1 MYICIM
7 IKGFRYRIYPNKKQT
22 QQLNEMLGNA
32 RFVYNWAL
40 DRRIK
45 EYQAEKKS
53 VSAFTLMTELTQ
65 LKKQEEHNWLTLS
78 VAQSLQQSIVNMDKA
93 FTRFFKQKKG
103 FPKFKSKHIGT
114 HHVGFPQNTKVDFEA
129 SKISLPKLG
138 CVKTKISREFDGNI
152 KTSTIEKTPTNK
164 FFISITVEL
173 PDFKVKQKLISKTKA
188 VGIDTGIKT
197 TLSDGTEIENPK
209 HLKSSIQ
216 RLKVLQRRA
225 SKKQKGSSNRKKA
238 NLKVAILHE
247 KISNQ
252 RLDFLHKTTTAIAK
266 QYDTVACEN
275 LNIAGMMKNRKLA
288 QSIADLGLGR
298 FYTLLEYKMK
308 EQGGNYL
315 EIGRF
320 EPSSKMCGCGVIN
333 KELKLSD
340 RTWLCKSCGSINDR
354 DILAANNILKFAL
367 NPKNKTTDGM
377 SGIAYG
383 DAGVSQVEEVGTVDG
398 RSLRP

>member
-1 MYICIM
+1 MV
-7 IKGFRYRIYPNKKQT
+7 KGFRYRIYPNKEQEKQIN
-22 QQLNEMLGNA
+22 QMLGNA

-45 EYQAEKKS
+45 EYQAEKKN

-65 LKKQEEHNWLTLS
+65 LKKQPEYDWLKLS

-103 FPKFKSKHIGT
+103 FPKFKSKHKGT
-114 HHVGFPQNTKVDFEA
+114 HKVGFPQNTKVDFVNNKV
-129 SKISLPKLG
+129 SVNKIG
-138 CVKTKISREFDGNI
+138 WIKTKISRTFDGKI
-152 KTSTIEKTPTNK
+152 KTATIEKTPTGK

-173 PDFKVKQKLISKTKA
+173 PDVKVKQKPISKTNA

-197 TLSDGTEIENPK
+197 FATLSDGTEIENPK
-209 HLKSSIQ
+209 HLKNNLQ
-216 RLKVLQRRA
+216 RLKVLQKRA
-225 SKKQKGSSNRKKA
+225 SKKQKGSVNRKKA
-238 NLKVAILHE
+238 NLQVARLHE
-247 KISNQ
+247 RIANQ

-275 LNIAGMMKNRKLA
+275 LNISGMLRNHKLA
-288 QSIADLGLGR
+288 QSIADLGLGK
-298 FYTLLEYKMK
+298 FYTLLQYKMA

-320 EPSSKMCGCGVIN
+320 EPSSKMCGCGAIN
-333 KELKLSD
+333 KDLQLSD
-340 RTWLCKSCGSINDR
+340 REWVCSECGTINQR

-367 NPKNKTTDGM
+367 NSKNK
-377 SGIAYG
+377 SG
-383 DAGVSQVEEVGTVDG
+383 QVLPDEPMEMLALV
-398 RSLRP
+398 RSVK

>member
-1 MYICIM
+1 MV
-7 IKGFRYRIYPNKKQT
+7 KGFRYRVYPNKEQE
-22 QQLNEMLGNA
+22 QQLNQMLGNA

-45 EYQAEKKS
+45 EYQAEKKN

-65 LKKQEEHNWLTLS
+65 LKKQPEYDWLKLS

-103 FPKFKSKHIGT
+103 FPKFKSKHKGT
-114 HHVGFPQNTKVDFEA
+114 HKVGFPQNTKVDFVNNKV
-129 SKISLPKLG
+129 SVNKIG
-138 CVKTKISREFDGNI
+138 WIKTKISRTFDGKI
-152 KTSTIEKTPTNK
+152 KTATIEKTPTGK

-173 PDFKVKQKLISKTKA
+173 PDVKVKQKPISKTNA

-197 TLSDGTEIENPK
+197 FATLSDGTEIENPK
-209 HLKSSIQ
+209 HLKNNLQ
-216 RLKVLQRRA
+216 RLKVLQKRA
-225 SKKQKGSSNRKKA
+225 SKKQKGSVNRKKA
-238 NLKVAILHE
+238 NLQVARLHE
-247 KISNQ
+247 RIANQ

-275 LNIAGMMKNRKLA
+275 LNISGMLRNHKLA

-298 FYTLLEYKMK
+298 FYTLLQYKMQ

-320 EPSSKMCGCGVIN
+320 EPSSKMCGCGEIN

-340 RTWLCKSCGSINDR
+340 RTWVCKSCGVINER
-354 DILAANNILKFAL
+354 DVLAANNILKFAL
-367 NPKNKTTDGM
+367 NPKNK
-377 SGIAYG
+377 SG
-383 DAGVSQVEEVGTVDG
+383 QVLSDEPMETLALV
-398 RSLRP
+398 RSVK

>member
-1 MYICIM
+1 MV
-7 IKGFRYRIYPNKKQT
+7 KGFRYRIYPNKEQEKQIN
-22 QQLNEMLGNA
+22 QMLGNA

-45 EYQAEKKS
+45 EYQAEKKNI
-53 VSAFTLMTELTQ
+53 SAFTLMTELTK
-65 LKKQEEHNWLTLS
+65 LKKQPEYDWLKLS

-103 FPKFKSKHIGT
+103 FPKFKSKHKGP
-114 HHVGFPQNTKVDFEA
+114 HKVGFPQNTKVDFENNKV
-129 SKISLPKLG
+129 SVNKIGWL
-138 CVKTKISREFDGNI
+138 KTKISRTFDGKI
-152 KTSTIEKTPTNK
+152 KTATIEKTPTDK

-173 PDFKVKQKLISKTKA
+173 PDVKVKQKLISKTNA

-197 TLSDGTEIENPK
+197 FATLSDGTEIENPK
-209 HLKSSIQ
+209 HLKSNLQ
-216 RLKVLQRRA
+216 RLKVLQKRA
-225 SKKQKGSSNRKKA
+225 SKKQKGSTNRKKA
-238 NLKVAILHE
+238 NLKVARLHE
-247 KISNQ
+247 KIANQ

-275 LNIAGMMKNRKLA
+275 LNISGMLRNHKLA
-288 QSIADLGLGR
+288 QSIADLGLGK
-298 FYTLLEYKMK
+298 FYTLLQYKMI

-320 EPSSKMCGCGVIN
+320 EPSSKMCGCGAIN
-333 KELKLSD
+333 KNLQLSN
-340 RTWLCKSCGSINDR
+340 RKWVCPECGTINQR

-377 SGIAYG
+377 SGVACG
-383 DAGVSQVEEVGTVDG
+383 DVGGSQVGEAGTVSG

>member
-1 MYICIM
+1 MVRGYQ
-7 IKGFRYRIYPNKKQT
+7 YRIYPNKEQT
-22 QQLNEMLGNA
+22 QQINQMLGNA

-53 VSAFTLMTELTQ
+53 ISAFTLMTELTQ
-65 LKKQEEHNWLTLS
+65 LKKQDEYDWLKLS

-114 HHVGFPQNTKVDFEA
+114 HHVGFPQNTKVDFENN
-129 SKISLPKLG
+129 KISLPKIG
-138 CVKTKISREFDGNI
+138 WIKSKISRTFEGKI
-152 KTSTIEKTPTNK
+152 KTATIKKTPTNK
-164 FFISITVEL
+164 YFVSITVGV
-173 PDFKVKQKLISKTKA
+173 PDVKVKQKPISKKNA

-197 TLSDGTEIENPK
+197 FAVLSDGTEIQNPK
-209 HLKSSIQ
+209 HLKNSIK
-216 RLKVLQRRA
+216 RLKVLQKRA
-225 SKKQKGSSNRKKA
+225 SRKQKGSANRKKA
-238 NLKVAILHE
+238 NLKVALLYE

-275 LNIAGMMKNRKLA
+275 LNIAGMVKNHKLA
-288 QSIADLGLGR
+288 QSIIDLGLGR
-298 FYTLLEYKMK
+298 FYTLLNYKMQ

-320 EPSSKMCGCGVIN
+320 QPSSKICSCGVIN
-333 KELKLSD
+333 KDLKLSD
-340 RTWLCKSCGSINDR
+340 RVWTCKSCGVTHDR
-354 DILAANNILKFAL
+354 DVLASNNILKFAL
-367 NPKNKTTDGM
+367 QKQNIKTEGT
-377 SGIAYG
+377 SGLAYG
-383 DAGVSQVEEVGTVDG
+383 GAGVSRTDEVGTIDG
-398 RSLRP
+398 RSLRS

>member
-1 MYICIM
+1 MV
-7 IKGFRYRIYPNKKQT
+7 KGFRYRIYPNKEQEKQIN
-22 QQLNEMLGNA
+22 QMLGNA

-45 EYQAEKKS
+45 EYQAEKKNI
-53 VSAFTLMTELTQ
+53 SAFTLMTELTQ
-65 LKKQEEHNWLTLS
+65 LKKRPEYDWLKLS

-103 FPKFKSKHIGT
+103 FPKFKSKHKGT
-114 HHVGFPQNTKVDFEA
+114 HKVGFPQNTKVDFENNKV
-129 SKISLPKLG
+129 SVNKIG
-138 CVKTKISREFDGNI
+138 WIKTKISRTFDGKI
-152 KTSTIEKTPTNK
+152 KTATIEKTPTGK
-164 FFISITVEL
+164 FFVSITVEL
-173 PDFKVKQKLISKTKA
+173 PDVKVKQKPISKTNA

-197 TLSDGTEIENPK
+197 FATLSDGTEIENPK
-209 HLKSSIQ
+209 HLKNNLQ
-216 RLKVLQRRA
+216 RLKVLQKRA
-225 SKKQKGSSNRKKA
+225 SKKQKGSANRKKA
-238 NLKVAILHE
+238 NLQVARLHE
-247 KISNQ
+247 KIANQ

-275 LNIAGMMKNRKLA
+275 LNISGMLRNHKLA
-288 QSIADLGLGR
+288 QSIADLGLGK
-298 FYTLLEYKMK
+298 FYTFLQYKMI

-320 EPSSKMCGCGVIN
+320 EPSSKMCGCGAIN
-333 KELKLSD
+333 KNLQLSD
-340 RTWLCKSCGSINDR
+340 REWVCHECGTINQR

-377 SGIAYG
+377 SGVACG
-383 DAGVSQVEEVGTVDG
+383 DVGGSQVGEAGTVSG

>member
-1 MYICIM
+1 MV
-7 IKGFRYRIYPNKKQT
+7 KGFRYRVYPNKEQEKQIN
-22 QQLNEMLGNA
+22 QMLGNA

-45 EYQAEKKS
+45 EYQAEKKN

-65 LKKQEEHNWLTLS
+65 LKKQPEYDWLKLS

-103 FPKFKSKHIGT
+103 FPKFKSKHKGT
-114 HHVGFPQNTKVDFEA
+114 HRVGFPQNTKVDFENNKV
-129 SKISLPKLG
+129 SVNKIGWL
-138 CVKTKISREFDGNI
+138 KTKISRTFDGKI
-152 KTSTIEKTPTNK
+152 KTATIEKTPTDK

-173 PDFKVKQKLISKTKA
+173 PDVKVKQKLISKTNA

-197 TLSDGTEIENPK
+197 FATLSDGTEIENPK
-209 HLKSSIQ
+209 HLKNLIQ

-225 SKKQKGSSNRKKA
+225 SKKQKGSSNRRKA
-238 NLKVAILHE
+238 NLKVALLHE

-275 LNIAGMMKNRKLA
+275 LNISGMLRNHKLA
-288 QSIADLGLGR
+288 QSIADLGLGK
-298 FYTLLEYKMK
+298 FYTLLQYKMG

-340 RTWLCKSCGSINDR
+340 RTWTCKSCGSINDR

-367 NPKNKTTDGM
+367 NPKNK
-377 SGIAYG
+377 SG
-383 DAGVSQVEEVGTVDG
+383 QVLSDEPMEMLALV
-398 RSLRP
+398 RSMK

>member
-1 MYICIM
+1 M
-7 IKGFRYRIYPNKKQT
+7 IRGYKYRIFPNKEQE
-22 QQLNEMLGNA
+22 QQLNQMLGNA

-45 EYQAEKKS
+45 EYQSEKKS
-53 VSAFTLMTELTQ
+53 ISAFTLMKELTQ
-65 LKKQEEHNWLTLS
+65 LKKQEQYDWLNLS
-78 VAQSLQQSIVNMDKA
+78 GAQSLQQSIVNMDKA

-103 FPKFKSKHIGT
+103 FPKFKSKHVGT
-114 HHVGFPQNTKVDFEA
+114 HHVGFPQKTKIDFEA
-129 SKISLPKLG
+129 GKVSLPKLG
-138 CVKTKISREFDGNI
+138 WIKTKISRDFYGNI

-173 PDFKVKQKLISKTKA
+173 QDVKVKQKPISKKNA

-197 TLSDGTEIENPK
+197 FATLSDGTKIENPK
-209 HLKSSIQ
+209 HLKNSIK

-225 SKKQKGSSNRKKA
+225 SKKQKGSSNRRKA
-238 NLKVAILHE
+238 NLKVALLHE

-275 LNIAGMMKNRKLA
+275 LNISGMMRNHKLA

-298 FYTLLEYKMK
+298 FYTLLQYKMQ
-308 EQGGNYL
+308 ERGGNYL

-320 EPSSKMCGCGVIN
+320 QPSSKMCSCGVIN

-340 RTWLCKSCGSINDR
+340 RIWTCKACGVTHER
-354 DILAANNILKFAL
+354 DELAATNILKFAL
-367 NPKNKTTDGM
+367 NTKNKKTVGM
-377 SGIAYG
+377 TGLACG
-383 DAGVSQVEEVGTVDG
+383 DVGVSQVDEAGTVFG

>member
-1 MYICIM
+1 MV
-7 IKGFRYRIYPNKKQT
+7 KGFRYRVYPNKEQEKQIN
-22 QQLNEMLGNA
+22 QMLGNA

-45 EYQAEKKS
+45 EYQAEKKN

-65 LKKQEEHNWLTLS
+65 LKKQPEYDWLKLS

-103 FPKFKSKHIGT
+103 FPKFKSKHKGT
-114 HHVGFPQNTKVDFEA
+114 HRVGFPQNTKVDFENNKV
-129 SKISLPKLG
+129 SVNKIGWL
-138 CVKTKISREFDGNI
+138 KTKISRTFDGKI
-152 KTSTIEKTPTNK
+152 KTATIEKTPTDK
-164 FFISITVEL
+164 FFISITVEM
-173 PDFKVKQKLISKTKA
+173 PDVKVKQKPISKTNA

-197 TLSDGTEIENPK
+197 FATLSDGTEIENPK
-209 HLKSSIQ
+209 HLKNSIQ

-225 SKKQKGSSNRKKA
+225 SKKQKGSSNRRKA
-238 NLKVAILHE
+238 NLKVALLHE

-275 LNIAGMMKNRKLA
+275 LNISGMLRNHKLA
-288 QSIADLGLGR
+288 QSIADLGLGK
-298 FYTLLEYKMK
+298 FYTLLQYKMG

-320 EPSSKMCGCGVIN
+320 EPSSKMCGCGAIN
-333 KELKLSD
+333 KNLQLSD
-340 RTWLCKSCGSINDR
+340 REWVCSECGTINQR

-367 NPKNKTTDGM
+367 SPKNKTTDGM

-383 DAGVSQVEEVGTVDG
+383 DAGVSQVDEVGTVSG

>member
-1 MYICIM
+1 M
-7 IKGFRYRIYPNKKQT
+7 IKGFQYRIYPNKEQT
-22 QQLNEMLGNA
+22 QQINQMLGNA

-45 EYQAEKKS
+45 EYQSEKKNI
-53 VSAFTLMTELTQ
+53 SAFTIMTELTQ
-65 LKKQEEHNWLTLS
+65 LKKQDDFEWLQLS

-93 FTRFFKQKKG
+93 FTRFFKQNKC

-114 HHVGFPQNTKVDFEA
+114 HHVGFPQNTKIDFEIN
-129 SKISLPKLG
+129 KISLPKIG
-138 CVKTKISREFDGNI
+138 WIKTKVSRTFDGKI
-152 KTSTIEKTPTNK
+152 KTATIKKTPTNK
-164 FFISITVEL
+164 YFVSITVEL
-173 PDFKVKQKLISKTKA
+173 PDVKIKQKPISKKNA

-197 TLSDGTEIENPK
+197 FAVLSDGTEIENPK
-209 HLKSSIQ
+209 HLKNSIK

-225 SKKQKGSSNRKKA
+225 SKKQKGSANRRKA
-238 NLKVAILHE
+238 NLQVARLHE
-247 KISNQ
+247 NITNQ
-252 RLDFLHKTTTAIAK
+252 RLDFLHKTTTSIAK
-266 QYDTVACEN
+266 KYDTVACEN
-275 LNIAGMMKNRKLA
+275 LNIAGMVKNHKLA
-288 QSIADLGLGR
+288 QSISDLGLGR

-320 EPSSKMCGCGVIN
+320 EPSSRMCSCGVIN

-340 RTWLCKSCGSINDR
+340 RVWTCKSCNATHDR
-354 DILAANNILKFAL
+354 DVLASNNILRFAL

-383 DAGVSQVEEVGTVDG
+383 GAGISQTDEVGTIDG
-398 RSLRP
+398 RSLRS